1 MDETPTSGIEA
12 KRSSKLGLL
21 WWLLLAVTIILTV
34 VLQAVDVPLK
44 TPAAPQG
51 IVSYEFAGSI
61 AAAQSILDSWDA
73 GAKVHAGFSLGL
85 DYLYMPVYALTIG
98 LACAWAARVLG
109 SRKRWLGSLG
119 RVLAF
124 GLGLAALLD
133 ATENYALTTML
144 FSAAA
149 DPWPAVA
156 RWCATGKFALI
167 IAGLVYTL
175 AGFVFWLI
183 ARRSHKTT

>member
-1 MDETPTSGIEA
+1 MVETPTSQVGER
-12 KRSSKLGLL
+12 RSVSRGLL
-21 WWLLLAVTIILTV
+21 WAALLALTIALTT
-34 VLQAVDVPLK
+34 VLQAVDAPLK
-44 TPAAPQG
+44 TSTAPQG
-51 IVSYEFAGSI
+51 IVSYEFAGTT
-61 AAAQSILDSWDA
+61 AAAQGILDSWDVD
-73 GAKVHAGFSLGL
+73 GRVHAGFSLGL
-85 DYLYMPVYALTIG
+85 DYLYMPAYALTIG
-98 LACAWAARVLG
+98 LACTWAARVLG
-109 SRKRWLGSLG
+109 SRRRWVGSLG

-167 IAGLVYTL
+167 IAGLVYVV
-175 AGFVFWLI
+175 AGLTVWLMT
-183 ARRSHKTT
+183 RRWRKTS

>member
-1 MDETPTSGIEA
+1 MVETPVPNATTE
-12 KRSSKLGLL
+12 RPVRRRWL
-21 WWLLLAVTIILTV
+21 WWVLLALTIILTV
-34 VLQAVDVPLK
+34 VLQAVDAPLK
-44 TPAAPQG
+44 TPVAPQG
-51 IVSYEFAGSI
+51 IVSYELAGTT
-61 AAAQSILDSWDA
+61 AAAQSILDSWDVN
-73 GAKVHAGFSLGL
+73 AKVHAGFSLGL

-98 LACAWAARVLG
+98 LACVWAARVLG
-109 SRKRWLGSLG
+109 SWKRWLGSLG

-133 ATENYALTTML
+133 ATENFALTTML

-167 IAGLVYTL
+167 IAGLVYVL
-175 AGFVFWLI
+175 AGFIVWLMT
-183 ARRSHKTT
+183 RPSRKMT

>member
-1 MDETPTSGIEA
+1 
-12 KRSSKLGLL
+12 LL
-21 WWLLLAVTIILTV
+21 WPALLVLTIVLTV
-34 VLQAVDVPLK
+34 VLQSVDAPLK

-51 IVSYEFAGSI
+51 IVSYEFAGTT
-61 AAAQSILDSWDA
+61 AAAQAILDSWDT
-73 GAKVHAGFSLGL
+73 GARAHAGFSLGL
-85 DYLYMPVYALTIG
+85 DYLYMPAYALTIG

-109 SRKRWLGSLG
+109 RRSRWAGRLGW
-119 RVLAF
+119 VLAF

-144 FSAAA
+144 FSAAV

-167 IAGLVYTL
+167 IAGLLYTL
-175 AGFVFWLI
+175 AGAILWLA
-183 ARRSHKTT
+183 ARRSRG